1 MEKIKPFLFAG
12 DMILSTNNSKEFFK
26 ISRITEFDKVSG
38 YKEDTEKSIA
48 FLFTNSKHVE
58 IKIKTHNAMY
68 NCFLEN
74 RTFRYKSNKTSIRC
88 IC

>member
-12 DMILSTNNSKEFFK
+12 DMIISANNPKEFFQ

-38 YKEDTEKSIA
+38 YKEDTQKSIA

-58 IKIKTHNAMY
+58 IKIKKHNAMY
-68 NCFLEN
+68 NAPKKIGYLGIKPTK
-74 RTFRYKSNKTSIRC
+74 RV
-88 IC
+88 